1 MIKTKQELIDEL
13 NDLSNHYY
21 TLSEYDTCHGIG
33 VAVEYIMANLMH
45 QETAKDKGIMLNI
58 NNYRMKLWCDMFIEY
73 KKGGHDRQT
82 SASSASK
89 DLQMFDLQFNL

>member
-33 VAVEYIMANLMH
+33 VAVEYIMANFIH
-45 QETAKDKGIMLNI
+45 QETAKDKGTMRNI
-58 NNYRMKLWCDMFIEY
+58 NNYRIKLWCDMFIEY
-73 KKGGHDRQT
+73 KKSSHDRK
-82 SASSASK
+82 AAAAYAAK
-89 DLQMFDLQFNL
+89 DLEMFDLQFNP

>member
-1 MIKTKQELIDEL
+1 MTKESTWLQEQGIKFNNRLQKAIEEEFSRTHDIIMKD
-13 NDLSNHYY
+13 
-21 TLSEYDTCHGIG
+21 
-33 VAVEYIMANLMH
+33 YIPK
-45 QETAKDKGIMLNI
+45 ETAKDRGTMRNI

>member
-1 MIKTKQELIDEL
+1 MTKESTWLQEQGIKFNNRLQKAIEEEFSRTHDIIMKDYIPKE
-13 NDLSNHYY
+13 
-21 TLSEYDTCHGIG
+21 TL
-33 VAVEYIMANLMH
+33 
-45 QETAKDKGIMLNI
+45 KDKGTMRNI

>member
-1 MIKTKQELIDEL
+1 MTKESLWLQEQGKNFNNRLQKAIEDEFSRTHDVIMK
-13 NDLSNHYY
+13 N
-21 TLSEYDTCHGIG
+21 
-33 VAVEYIMANLMH
+33 YIPK
-45 QETAKDKGIMLNI
+45 ETAKDKGTMRNI